1 MTMTPGPLTLKVDDV
16 AIRRAETVADYRA
29 CQDAQ
34 RRAWGIGEDGYLVP
48 IATMVGANLHG
59 GLVLGAFLATGEA
72 VAMSFAFLGRIE
84 GRLCLY
90 SQLTGVVPGYQS
102 QGLGYRIK
110 IYQRDFARAE
120 GIDRIAWA
128 FDPLQAGNAH
138 FNLAR
143 LGASAGRYV
152 DNMYGERTDAL
163 NAGVPTDRLIAEWD
177 VGKEPNT
184 WIRPDAATVL
194 PRLINTTAGQGGES
208 DPDATPVPAC
218 IGPVIGA
225 ARILLEIPGDIA
237 QLRRERP
244 ELAERWR
251 STVRDAFRTA
261 FAEGY
266 RAVSFVRDETVTPR
280 RDFYVLDR

>member
-1 MTMTPGPLTLKVDDV
+1 MTTEPESQGLAIEEI

-29 CQDAQ
+29 CQEAQ
-34 RRAWGIGEDGYLVP
+34 RRAWGITDEGYVIP
-48 IATMVGANLHG
+48 IATMVGANQHG
-59 GLVLGAFLATGEA
+59 GLVLGAFLPDGTA

-110 IYQRDFARAE
+110 MHQRDVCRAE
-120 GIDRIAWA
+120 RIGCIAWA
-128 FDPLQAGNAH
+128 FDPLQAGNAY
-138 FNLAR
+138 FNLVR
-143 LGASAGRYV
+143 LGASAGRYI

-177 VGKEPNT
+177 T
-184 WIRPDAATVL
+184 SDDS
-194 PRLINTTAGQGGES
+194 PRRT
-208 DPDATPVPAC
+208 DPDVPTVFPPLNSP
-218 IGPVIGA
+218 GPWPCPGLTS
-225 ARILLEIPGDIA
+225 LLIEIPADVA
-237 QLRRERP
+237 RLRTERP

-251 STVRDAFRTA
+251 REVRGAFGSA

-266 RAVSFVRDETVTPR
+266 RAVSVVRDDTATPR
-280 RDFYVLDR
+280 RVFYVLERHL